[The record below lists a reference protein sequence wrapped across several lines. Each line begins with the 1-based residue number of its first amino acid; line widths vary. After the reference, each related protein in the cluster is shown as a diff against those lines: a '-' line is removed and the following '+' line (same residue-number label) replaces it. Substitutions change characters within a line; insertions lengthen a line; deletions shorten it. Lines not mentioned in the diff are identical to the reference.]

1 MSFLIMII
9 VFSFHYRGKFQK
21 FHEFEEFDEFK
32 SEFEY
37 IWQLGF
43 ECKHVGSVDFVGP
56 ATRCQC
62 YQHQWLFFITV
73 MYSTNCILQTVNMN
87 IYCNIINV
95 IRK

>member
-9 VFSFHYRGKFQK
+9 VFLFHYRGKFQ
-21 FHEFEEFDEFK
+21 ELEEFDQFK
-32 SEFEY
+32 SEFEC

-43 ECKHVGSVDFVGP
+43 ECKHVGSVGLIGP

-73 MYSTNCILQTVNMN
+73 MYSTNCIL
-87 IYCNIINV
+87 
-95 IRK
+95 